1 VRRHGG
7 AKYLA
12 SVTEVGRA
20 LAGSAL
26 GRVAERLACALGG
39 VKLEPLEGVIEGI
52 AYHSEDSGFTVCR
65 VSVPGMMQMVTAVG
79 PFNAP
84 NIGESVRLHGEW
96 TKHPKFG
103 LQFRFERYET
113 LRPAT
118 VQAIEKYLGSG
129 LIRGIGPIMAKRLV
143 RHFHEA
149 TLDILDTQ
157 PERVREVEG
166 IGPKRA
172 ETLARAWQEQK
183 AVQNVMLFL
192 QGHNVSASYAVRV
205 YRTYGDDA
213 VRIVEEN
220 PYRLARDVRGIGFKT
235 ADRIARAV
243 GIAQDAPARLAAG
256 LEYVLNEAMDDGH
269 VFLPKEVLIQRAIE
283 VLEVGEDA
291 VTEALAR
298 GLAEENL
305 REEVAEGVAGIFLP
319 RLFYTEQEVARRLK
333 DLMREPPER
342 APTRAHTEA
351 WLARTQ
357 PKRGVELSD
366 QQKEAV
372 IEALRQPVLVITG
385 GPGTGKTTITRTL
398 VEACEALKKQLAL
411 ASPTG
416 RASKRLAE
424 VTGRPAKTI
433 HRLLVV
439 DPQTFRFKHGP
450 DNPLDIDFL
459 IVDEVSMLEVAL
471 ARDLLRALP
480 PRCQLV
486 LVGDADQLPAVGP
499 GNVLGDIIRSRAVP
513 VIRLTQVFRQAA
525 QSMIVQSAH
534 RVHRGEFPL
543 VMPEAKWHGENCAF
557 IEEEDIDRIAGRVVK
572 LVTETLPQLGFP
584 PKDVQVIAPIHRG
597 AAGVSQLN
605 DAMQET
611 LNPPQP
617 SHFELRRGGRLIR
630 VGDRVLQLVNDYD
643 KLVFNGDIGMVTGL
657 DPVQQLMRVAFP
669 ETLVVYDFTELDQL
683 QLAYALTV
691 HKSQGSEY
699 PAVVL
704 VLHKSQYVM
713 LQRNLLYTGLT
724 RARRM
729 LVIVGD
735 RRAIWRAVNNDR
747 QAMRWSRLA
756 DRLAGR
762 LPDDRRQQELP
773 L

>member
-1 VRRHGG
+1 M
-7 AKYLA
+7 
-12 SVTEVGRA
+12 
-20 LAGSAL
+20 
-26 GRVAERLACALGG
+26 
-39 VKLEPLEGVIEGI
+39 EPLEGVIEGLT
-52 AYHSEDSGFTVCR
+52 YHSEDSGFTVCR
-65 VSVPGMMQMVTAVG
+65 LSVPGMMQMVTAVG

-84 NIGESVRLHGEW
+84 NVGESVRLHGEW

-103 LQFRFERYET
+103 MQFRFERYET

-129 LIRGIGPIMAKRLV
+129 LIRGIGPVMAKRLV
-143 RHFHEA
+143 RHFQEA
-149 TLDILDTQ
+149 TLDVLDTE
-157 PERVREVEG
+157 PDRVREVEG

-172 ETLARAWQEQK
+172 ATLARAWQEQK

-192 QGHNVSASYAVRV
+192 QGHNVSASYAVKI

-213 VRIVEEN
+213 VRMVEEN
-220 PYRLARDVRGIGFKT
+220 PYRLARDILGIGFKT
-235 ADRIARAV
+235 ADRIAASM
-243 GIAQDAPARLAAG
+243 GIARDSPARLAAG
-256 LEYVLNEAMDDGH
+256 LHYILWEATDDGH
-269 VFLPKEVLIQRAIE
+269 VLLPTATLVECATE
-283 VLEVGEDA
+283 VLEVPVEA
-291 VTEALAR
+291 VRDALAQSLVTGEKEER
-298 GLAEENL
+298 EHVPDHKREGLLEEL
-305 REEVAEGVAGIFLP
+305 DPDGPAGVFLP
-319 RLFYTEQEVARRLK
+319 SLLHTEREVARRLK
-333 DLMREPPER
+333 DLMRERPAR
-342 APTRAHTEA
+342 APTAAHTEA

-366 QQKEAV
+366 QQKQAV
-372 IEALRQPVLVITG
+372 VEALRKPVLVITG

-398 VEACEALKKQLAL
+398 VEACEALKKRLAL

-416 RASKRLAE
+416 RAAKRLAE

-439 DPQTFRFKHGP
+439 DREHFGRFKHGP

-471 ARDLLRALP
+471 ARSLLRALP
-480 PRCQLV
+480 PRCQLI

-513 VIRLTQVFRQAA
+513 VVRLTQIFRQAA

-543 VMPEAKWHGENCAF
+543 VMPEAKWRGENCAF
-557 IEEEDIDRIAGRVVK
+557 IEEEDIDHIAARVVK
-572 LVTETLPQLGFP
+572 LVTETLPKLGFP

-605 DAMQET
+605 DVMQET
-611 LNPPQP
+611 LNPPHP

-643 KLVFNGDIGMVTGL
+643 KLVFNGDIGIVTGL

-669 ETLVVYDFTELDQL
+669 EALVVYDFSELDQL

-724 RARRM
+724 RARKM

-735 RRAIWRAVNNDR
+735 RRAIYRAVNNDR

-762 LPDDRRQQELP
+762 LPDDRSQQELA